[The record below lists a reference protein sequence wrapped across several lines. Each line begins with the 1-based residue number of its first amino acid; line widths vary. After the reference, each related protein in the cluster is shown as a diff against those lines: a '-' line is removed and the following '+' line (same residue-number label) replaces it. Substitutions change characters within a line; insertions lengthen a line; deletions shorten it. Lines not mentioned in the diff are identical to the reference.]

1 MLRQSETTSTER
13 KLKDLIMS
21 KLMSKEGAQ
30 NCLKELPN
38 FTCQADFAL
47 NRTAQRIYRQN

>member
-21 KLMSKEGAQ
+21 KLMSKEGGQ